1 MRIRMCGFSERKLY
15 MSEIRTQKLEMREKY
30 LAVRDAIPQEQK
42 DIYDK
47 KIFDRLISSIT
58 YRHSTDIL
66 LYASINGEVNIWPI
80 FEAALK
86 DGKKVAFPCCNDDN
100 TMTFRYVTDRSQMS
114 ERTFGILEPDPS
126 CEACCTSNF
135 SLLIVPGL
143 VFDKNGYRIGYGKG
157 FYDRYLGKIPAA
169 DRPYLVGLCFSCQL
183 FERLDGQ
190 KPHDINMDLI
200 VTERR

>member
-1 MRIRMCGFSERKLY
+1 MCGFSERKLY

-157 FYDRYLGKIPAA
+157 FYDRYLSSFDGVSIGLVYSRLLLAEVPKGRF
-169 DRPYLVGLCFSCQL
+169 DRHVDVIISEKGVYAVNAP
-183 FERLDGQ
+183 
-190 KPHDINMDLI
+190 K
-200 VTERR
+200 

>member
-1 MRIRMCGFSERKLY
+1 MCGFSERKLY

-157 FYDRYLGKIPAA
+157 FYDRYLSSFAGVSIGLVYSRLLLAEVPKGRF
-169 DRPYLVGLCFSCQL
+169 DRHVDVIISEKGVYAVNAP
-183 FERLDGQ
+183 
-190 KPHDINMDLI
+190 K
-200 VTERR
+200 

>member
-1 MRIRMCGFSERKLY
+1 MCGFSERKLY

-66 LYASINGEVNIWPI
+66 LYASIKGEVNIWPI

-157 FYDRYLGKIPAA
+157 FYDRYLSSFDGVSIGLVYSRLLLAEVPKGRF
-169 DRPYLVGLCFSCQL
+169 DRHVDVIISEKGVYAVNAP
-183 FERLDGQ
+183 
-190 KPHDINMDLI
+190 K
-200 VTERR
+200 

>member
-1 MRIRMCGFSERKLY
+1 MCGFSERKLY

-47 KIFDRLISSIT
+47 KIFDRLVSSIT

-100 TMTFRYVTDRSQMS
+100 TMTFRYVTDRSQMA

-157 FYDRYLGKIPAA
+157 FYDRYLSSFDGVSIGLVYSRLLLAEVPKGRF
-169 DRPYLVGLCFSCQL
+169 DRHVDVIISEKGVYAVNAP
-183 FERLDGQ
+183 
-190 KPHDINMDLI
+190 K
-200 VTERR
+200 

>member
-1 MRIRMCGFSERKLY
+1 

-157 FYDRYLGKIPAA
+157 FYDRYLSSFDGVSIGLVYSRLLLAEVPKGRF
-169 DRPYLVGLCFSCQL
+169 DRHVDVIISEKGVYAVNAP
-183 FERLDGQ
+183 
-190 KPHDINMDLI
+190 K
-200 VTERR
+200 

>member
-1 MRIRMCGFSERKLY
+1 MCGFSERKLY

-157 FYDRYLGKIPAA
+157 FYDRYLSSFDGVFIGLVYSRLLLAEVPKGRF
-169 DRPYLVGLCFSCQL
+169 DRHVDVIISEKGVYAVNAP
-183 FERLDGQ
+183 
-190 KPHDINMDLI
+190 K
-200 VTERR
+200 

>member
-1 MRIRMCGFSERKLY
+1 MCGFSERKLY

-143 VFDKNGYRIGYGKG
+143 VFDKNGYRRGYGKG
-157 FYDRYLGKIPAA
+157 FYDRYLSSFDGVSIGLVYSRLLLAEVPKGRF
-169 DRPYLVGLCFSCQL
+169 DRHVDVIISEKGVYAVNAP
-183 FERLDGQ
+183 
-190 KPHDINMDLI
+190 K
-200 VTERR
+200 

>member
-1 MRIRMCGFSERKLY
+1 MCGFSERKLY

-135 SLLIVPGL
+135 ALLIVPGL

-157 FYDRYLGKIPAA
+157 FYDRYLSSFDGVSIGLVYSRLLLAEVPKGRF
-169 DRPYLVGLCFSCQL
+169 DRHVDVIISEKGVYAVNAP
-183 FERLDGQ
+183 
-190 KPHDINMDLI
+190 K
-200 VTERR
+200 